1 MSSARTLAVLPLQ
14 DALFFVSM
22 LYLQF
27 SHKATVIPLKNY
39 CVFPFELPFHFLKL
53 STNAYQ
59 TATIHKWHQ
68 LQKFLQ
74 TRGSASLCEL
84 VDNCF
89 PYLDTPFHLG
99 MLTFKWSSRR
109 FLPDVTTS
117 LRIVHNIFIEALFVS
132 FIWLFSRGVSIP
144 PWIFCLHGLHIDQCV
159 SFCRYVLL

>member
-14 DALFFVSM
+14 DAFFFVSM
-22 LYLQF
+22 LCLQF

-89 PYLDTPFHLG
+89 PQFRHSISFGHAYLQ
-99 MLTFKWSSRR
+99 M
-109 FLPDVTTS
+109 
-117 LRIVHNIFIEALFVS
+117 IFTA
-132 FIWLFSRGVSIP
+132 FSAGCNNLKHYLYHSYDFFP
-144 PWIFCLHGLHIDQCV
+144 EEYQSHHGFSASKVCI
-159 SFCRYVLL
+159 